1 MIGRLTQFGVQQFG
15 RTLGVTIQVG
25 QNRFDVEVRIQAYPA
40 GGPRM
45 ELEGESSVF
54 LSAFPAG
61 RESGLQ
67 PRMGGMAGD
76 AMGNPSMSRA
86 GEWTR
91 NAMDQPGIP
100 LRSMN
105 PLNPSINPVSPSYPS
120 MNPLNPSV
128 NPLNPS
134 MNPLN
139 PSVNPLN
146 PSMNPLNPSVNP
158 LNPSMNPLNPSVNPL
173 NPSMNPVNPSMN
185 PSMNPLNPSMNPS
198 YPSMNP
204 LNPSMNPL
212 NPSMNQPTNPPSQTV
227 PPTPLVQTAN
237 TLRFSSK
244 QPLNVSIRDNQITV
258 PSGAAG
264 SQLFKV
270 VVHNYSER
278 KVMISLDPVLP
289 PFACS
294 YRDII
299 INPFLLL
306 DTLTHR
312 KRKVRIPIS
321 FNATTDGQS
330 HSCVIGASVKVVD

>member
-15 RTLGVTIQVG
+15 RTLGVTMQVG

-67 PRMGGMAGD
+67 PRMAGD

-134 MNPLN
+134 
-139 PSVNPLN
+139 V
-146 PSMNPLNPSVNP
+146 
-158 LNPSMNPLNPSVNPL
+158 NPLNPSVNPL

-185 PSMNPLNPSMNPS
+185 PSMN
-198 YPSMNP
+198 
-204 LNPSMNPL
+204 
-212 NPSMNQPTNPPSQTV
+212 QPTNPPSQTI

-270 VVHNYSER
+270 VVHNYSDR

-321 FNATTDGQS
+321 FNASTDGQS

>member
-1 MIGRLTQFGVQQFG
+1 
-15 RTLGVTIQVG
+15 
-25 QNRFDVEVRIQAYPA
+25 
-40 GGPRM
+40 
-45 ELEGESSVF
+45 
-54 LSAFPAG
+54 
-61 RESGLQ
+61 
-67 PRMGGMAGD
+67 
-76 AMGNPSMSRA
+76 
-86 GEWTR
+86 
-91 NAMDQPGIP
+91 
-100 LRSMN
+100 
-105 PLNPSINPVSPSYPS
+105 
-120 MNPLNPSV
+120 
-128 NPLNPS
+128 
-134 MNPLN
+134 
-139 PSVNPLN
+139 
-146 PSMNPLNPSVNP
+146 
-158 LNPSMNPLNPSVNPL
+158 MNPLNPSVNPL
-173 NPSMNPVNPSMN
+173 NPSMNPVNPSMKPSMN
-185 PSMNPLNPSMNPS
+185 PSMNPLNPSMNPVNPLN
-198 YPSMNP
+198 PSMNP
-204 LNPSMNPL
+204 SYPSMNPL

-321 FNATTDGQS
+321 FNASTDGQS

>member
-15 RTLGVTIQVG
+15 RTLGVTMQVG

-120 MNPLNPSV
+120 MNPLNASV
-128 NPLNPS
+128 NPLNPSINPVSPSYPS

-146 PSMNPLNPSVNP
+146 PSMNPLNPSI
-158 LNPSMNPLNPSVNPL
+158 
-173 NPSMNPVNPSMN
+173 NPV
-185 PSMNPLNPSMNPS
+185 NPLNPSMNPS
-198 YPSMNP
+198 YPSM
-204 LNPSMNPL
+204 NPSMNPL
-212 NPSMNQPTNPPSQTV
+212 NPSMNQPTNPPSQTI

-270 VVHNYSER
+270 VVHNYSDR

-321 FNATTDGQS
+321 FNASTDGQS

>member
-15 RTLGVTIQVG
+15 RTLGVTMQVG

-120 MNPLNPSV
+120 MNPLNASV
-128 NPLNPS
+128 NPLNPSINPVSPSYPS

-146 PSMNPLNPSVNP
+146 PSMNPLNPSI
-158 LNPSMNPLNPSVNPL
+158 
-173 NPSMNPVNPSMN
+173 NPV
-185 PSMNPLNPSMNPS
+185 NPLNPSMNPS
-198 YPSMNP
+198 YPS

-212 NPSMNQPTNPPSQTV
+212 NPSMNQPTNPPSQTI

-270 VVHNYSER
+270 VVHNYSDR

-321 FNATTDGQS
+321 FNASTDGQS

>member
-15 RTLGVTIQVG
+15 RTLGVTMQVG

-120 MNPLNPSV
+120 MNPLNPS
-128 NPLNPS
+128 
-134 MNPLN
+134 
-139 PSVNPLN
+139 
-146 PSMNPLNPSVNP
+146 
-158 LNPSMNPLNPSVNPL
+158 
-173 NPSMNPVNPSMN
+173 
-185 PSMNPLNPSMNPS
+185 MNPS

-237 TLRFSSK
+237 TLRLSSK

-270 VVHNYSER
+270 VVHNYSDR

>member
-15 RTLGVTIQVG
+15 RTLGVTMQVG

-67 PRMGGMAGD
+67 PRMEGMAGD

-120 MNPLNPSV
+120 MNPLNPV
-128 NPLNPS
+128 NPLNPSMNPVSPLNPSMNPVSSLNPS

-146 PSMNPLNPSVNP
+146 PSMNPLNPS
-158 LNPSMNPLNPSVNPL
+158 
-173 NPSMNPVNPSMN
+173 
-185 PSMNPLNPSMNPS
+185 
-198 YPSMNP
+198 
-204 LNPSMNPL
+204 
-212 NPSMNQPTNPPSQTV
+212 MNQPTNPPSQTI

-258 PSGAAG
+258 PSGAPG

-270 VVHNYSER
+270 VVHNYSDR

-321 FNATTDGQS
+321 FNASTDGQS

>member
-1 MIGRLTQFGVQQFG
+1 
-15 RTLGVTIQVG
+15 
-25 QNRFDVEVRIQAYPA
+25 
-40 GGPRM
+40 
-45 ELEGESSVF
+45 
-54 LSAFPAG
+54 
-61 RESGLQ
+61 
-67 PRMGGMAGD
+67 
-76 AMGNPSMSRA
+76 
-86 GEWTR
+86 
-91 NAMDQPGIP
+91 
-100 LRSMN
+100 MN
-105 PLNPSINPVSPSYPS
+105 PLNPS
-120 MNPLNPSV
+120 MNPLNPSMNPLNPV

-139 PSVNPLN
+139 PSMNPSMNPVNPSMNPLN
-146 PSMNPLNPSVNP
+146 PSMNPLNPS
-158 LNPSMNPLNPSVNPL
+158 
-173 NPSMNPVNPSMN
+173 MNPV
-185 PSMNPLNPSMNPS
+185 
-198 YPSMNP
+198 
-204 LNPSMNPL
+204 NPSMNPL
-212 NPSMNQPTNPPSQTV
+212 NPSMNQPTNPPSQTI

-270 VVHNYSER
+270 VVHNYSDR

-321 FNATTDGQS
+321 FNASTDGQS

>member
-15 RTLGVTIQVG
+15 RTLGVTMQVG

-134 MNPLN
+134 MNP
-139 PSVNPLN
+139 VN
-146 PSMNPLNPSVNP
+146 PSMNP
-158 LNPSMNPLNPSVNPL
+158 SMNTSMNPL
-173 NPSMNPVNPSMN
+173 NPSMNPVNP
-185 PSMNPLNPSMNPS
+185 LNPSMNPS
-198 YPSMNP
+198 Y
-204 LNPSMNPL
+204 PSMNPL

-321 FNATTDGQS
+321 FNASTDGQS

>member
-1 MIGRLTQFGVQQFG
+1 M
-15 RTLGVTIQVG
+15 
-25 QNRFDVEVRIQAYPA
+25 
-40 GGPRM
+40 
-45 ELEGESSVF
+45 
-54 LSAFPAG
+54 
-61 RESGLQ
+61 
-67 PRMGGMAGD
+67 
-76 AMGNPSMSRA
+76 
-86 GEWTR
+86 
-91 NAMDQPGIP
+91 
-100 LRSMN
+100 
-105 PLNPSINPVSPSYPS
+105 
-120 MNPLNPSV
+120 

-139 PSVNPLN
+139 PSMNPLN
-146 PSMNPLNPSVNP
+146 PSMNPLN
-158 LNPSMNPLNPSVNPL
+158 
-173 NPSMNPVNPSMN
+173 
-185 PSMNPLNPSMNPS
+185 
-198 YPSMNP
+198 PSMNP

-212 NPSMNQPTNPPSQTV
+212 NPSMNQPTNPPSQTI

-270 VVHNYSER
+270 VVHNYSDR

-321 FNATTDGQS
+321 FNASTDGQS

>member
-15 RTLGVTIQVG
+15 RTLGVTMQVG

-105 PLNPSINPVSPSYPS
+105 PSNPSINPVSPSYPS

-139 PSVNPLN
+139 PSMNPLN
-146 PSMNPLNPSVNP
+146 PSVIPLNPSVNP
-158 LNPSMNPLNPSVNPL
+158 LNPSMNPLN
-173 NPSMNPVNPSMN
+173 
-185 PSMNPLNPSMNPS
+185 
-198 YPSMNP
+198 PSMNP

-212 NPSMNQPTNPPSQTV
+212 NPSMNQPTNPPSQTI

-258 PSGAAG
+258 PSGAPG

-270 VVHNYSER
+270 VVHNYSDR

-321 FNATTDGQS
+321 FNASTDGQS

>member
-15 RTLGVTIQVG
+15 RTLGVTMQVG

-67 PRMGGMAGD
+67 PRMAGD

-134 MNPLN
+134 VNPLN

-146 PSMNPLNPSVNP
+146 PSMNP
-158 LNPSMNPLNPSVNPL
+158 VNPL

-185 PSMNPLNPSMNPS
+185 PSMNPLNPSMNP
-198 YPSMNP
+198 M
-204 LNPSMNPL
+204 NPSM
-212 NPSMNQPTNPPSQTV
+212 NPSMNQPTNPPSQTI

-270 VVHNYSER
+270 VVHNYSDR

-321 FNATTDGQS
+321 FNASTDGQS